1 MSRRRTDKLLN
12 IRTAITARRRRS
24 APPGGAIGAAPAA
37 GWAGAAFGG
46 LRRGLLRCGFA
57 GGDRFRGPAVRGAR
71 RTHKK
76 APTIPD
82 RGAGALREA
91 AIGAV
96 SAAGRAGALSGERLI
111 GAAPGQKNSA
121 PGTVCEMPGA
131 QCHLPEGWQ
140 NGILKISRGRGGRL
154 FNCLY
159 HTSRRRICH
168 PTAPQRAET
177 DGRKGLYQE

>member
-1 MSRRRTDKLLN
+1 MCSVKAQNGQTFEHTHGDHGAQK
-12 IRTAITARRRRS
+12 AKRS
-24 APPGGAIGAAPAA
+24 SGGAIGAAPAA
-37 GWAGAAFGG
+37 GRAGAAFGD

-57 GGDRFRGPAVRGAR
+57 GGDRFHGPAVRGAR

-82 RGAGALREA
+82 RGAIAPSGGRPTC
-91 AIGAV
+91 AV
-96 SAAGRAGALSGERLI
+96 R
-111 GAAPGQKNSA
+111 GQKNSA

-140 NGILKISRGRGGRL
+140 NGILKLSRGRGGRL
-154 FNCLY
+154 FSCLY

-177 DGRKGLYQE
+177 DGRKGLYRE